1 MKIRQ
6 AAEQAQLSE
15 KTIRYYEDIG
25 LVQPLRRENG
35 YRDFSERDVHN
46 LKFLARARRLGFSV
60 EDCRQLLG
68 LYSDQKRASKDVKQI
83 ATAHL
88 LDIEQKINELEG
100 MRATLESL
108 VKNCKGNHRPD
119 CPILNDLAGSQ
130 KT

>member
-6 AAEQAQLSE
+6 AAQQAHLSE

-25 LVQPLRRENG
+25 LVQPLRLDNG

-68 LYSDQKRASKDVKQI
+68 LYTDQKRASKDVKKI
-83 ATAHL
+83 AQAHL
-88 LDIEQKINELEG
+88 QDIEQKINELES
-100 MRATLESL
+100 MRVTLETL
-108 VKNCKGNHRPD
+108 VQHCKGNHRPD

-130 KT
+130 KV

>member
-1 MKIRQ
+1 MQIKDLAFQ
-6 AAEQAQLSE
+6 TGLSP

-25 LVQPLRRENG
+25 LVQPLRLDNG

-68 LYSDQKRASKDVKQI
+68 LYTDQKRASKDVKKI
-83 ATAHL
+83 AQAHL
-88 LDIEQKINELEG
+88 QDIEQKINELES
-100 MRATLESL
+100 MRATLETL
-108 VKNCKGNHRPD
+108 VQHCKGNHRPD

-130 KT
+130 KV

>member
-1 MKIRQ
+1 MKIRE
-6 AAEQAQLSE
+6 AAQHAHLSE

-25 LVQPLRRENG
+25 LVKPLRRDNG

-83 ATAHL
+83 AKAHL
-88 LDIEQKINELEG
+88 HDIEQKISELEG
-100 MRATLESL
+100 MRATLETL
-108 VKNCKGNHRPD
+108 VNHCKGNHRPD